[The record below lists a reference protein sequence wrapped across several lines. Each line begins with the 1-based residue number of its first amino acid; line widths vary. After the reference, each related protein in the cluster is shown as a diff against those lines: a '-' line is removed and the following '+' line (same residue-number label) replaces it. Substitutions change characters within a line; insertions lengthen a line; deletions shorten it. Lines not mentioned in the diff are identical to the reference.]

1 MKDAKIVKKLGK
13 MHTALFDMYA
23 AIKDSDRLFADY
35 ERLLFAVN
43 RADELVVN
51 AYHEA
56 CRVIEARKEADE

>member
-1 MKDAKIVKKLGK
+1 
-13 MHTALFDMYA
+13 MHTALFDIYA
-23 AIKDSDRLFADY
+23 AIKDSERQFADY

-56 CRVIEARKEADE
+56 CRVIEARKEAEE

>member
-13 MHTALFDMYA
+13 MHTALFDIYA
-23 AIKDSDRLFADY
+23 AIKQSERLFADY
-35 ERLLFAVN
+35 EVLLFAIN

-56 CRVIEARKEADE
+56 CRGIEARKEAAE